1 MLTSFLPVRHVS
13 EFAADVRQ
21 SLTKPGQRELPS
33 KYLYDEV
40 GSALFETI
48 CVLPEYGLTRAD
60 ARLMEK
66 HAGEIVRRLPSPIK
80 VAELGSGSGKKT
92 RWILEALSQRQRTY
106 YYPIEISPSALAA
119 CAKELGQIDLVS
131 VVGHEQPYL
140 EGLRT
145 VAEGRGEQDHLLVLF
160 LGSTIGNFDRHA
172 GEEFLKETREILQPG
187 DALLLGTDLEK
198 SVELQILA
206 YDDPA
211 GVTAAFNLNLLA
223 RINRELGADFDL
235 CCFRHEARWNN
246 VERRIEMHLRST
258 RRQTVHVPV
267 ASLRFMLNEDET
279 IWTESSHKY
288 KAEEI
293 PQMAE
298 RTGFRCDGQWIDRQW
313 PFAQN
318 LLRCPRALPSADTP
332 KRKPP
337 AKAADKSESSK
348 ALRSD
353 SSTSTSRFLASS
365 VRPVRACQPAAKSQ
379 KASMRQTSRVA
390 QVFCVLS
397 AGRQTARICEP

>member
-1 MLTSFLPVRHVS
+1 MATTAQALRQVS
-13 EFAADVRQ
+13 AFAVDVRE

-60 ARLMEK
+60 ARLLEK
-66 HAGEIVRRLPSPIK
+66 YAGEIIGKLPSPLR

-92 RWILEALSQRQRTY
+92 RWILEALSRRQKTY

-119 CAKELGQIDLVS
+119 CAKELGQLDMVS

-145 VAEGRGEQDHLLVLF
+145 VAEGRGERDHLLVLF
-160 LGSTIGNFDRHA
+160 LGSTIGNFDRDA
-172 GEEFLKETREILQPG
+172 GDAFLREMRAILRPG

-198 SVELQILA
+198 SVETQILA

-223 RINRELGADFDL
+223 RLNRELGADFDL
-235 CCFRHEARWNN
+235 SCFRHEARWNYA
-246 VERRIEMHLRST
+246 ERRIEMHLRST
-258 RRQTVHVPV
+258 RRQTVYVP
-267 ASLRFMLNEDET
+267 AANLRFMLDEDET

-288 KAEEI
+288 HAEEI
-293 PQMAE
+293 PEMAS
-298 RTGFRCDGQWIDRQW
+298 RTGFRCDGQWIDSEW

-318 LLRCPRALPSADTP
+318 L
-332 KRKPP
+332 
-337 AKAADKSESSK
+337 
-348 ALRSD
+348 
-353 SSTSTSRFLASS
+353 
-365 VRPVRACQPAAKSQ
+365 VI
-379 KASMRQTSRVA
+379 
-390 QVFCVLS
+390 
-397 AGRQTARICEP
+397 AG

>member
-1 MLTSFLPVRHVS
+1 MLTSTLPVRDVA
-13 EFAADVRQ
+13 EFAADVRE

-60 ARLMEK
+60 ARLLEK
-66 HAGEIVRRLPSPIK
+66 YAAKIVGRLPSPIQ

-92 RWILEALSQRQRTY
+92 RWILEALSRRQMTY

-131 VVGHEQPYL
+131 IVGYEQPYL
-140 EGLRT
+140 EGLRA
-145 VAEGRGEQDHLLVLF
+145 VANGRGERDHLFVLF
-160 LGSTIGNFDRHA
+160 LGSTIGNFDRDA
-172 GEEFLKETREILQPG
+172 GDAFLREMRAILQPG

-198 SVELQILA
+198 SVALQLLA

-235 CCFRHEARWNN
+235 SCFRHEARWNAE
-246 VERRIEMHLRST
+246 ERRIEMHLRST
-258 RRQTVHVPV
+258 RRQTVHVR
-267 ASLRFMLNEDET
+267 AANLRIMLGENET

-293 PQMAE
+293 PEMAA
-298 RTGFRCDGQWIDRQW
+298 RTGFCCDAQWIDNEW

-318 LLRCPRALPSADTP
+318 LLIA
-332 KRKPP
+332 
-337 AKAADKSESSK
+337 E
-348 ALRSD
+348 
-353 SSTSTSRFLASS
+353 
-365 VRPVRACQPAAKSQ
+365 
-379 KASMRQTSRVA
+379 
-390 QVFCVLS
+390 
-397 AGRQTARICEP
+397 

>member
-1 MLTSFLPVRHVS
+1 MLTSSLPVRHVS
-13 EFAADVRQ
+13 EFSADVRE
-21 SLTKPGQRELPS
+21 SLTKAGQRELPS

-40 GSALFETI
+40 GSALFEAI

-60 ARLMEK
+60 ARLLEK
-66 HAGEIVRRLPSPIK
+66 YAREIVGRLPLPIQ

-92 RWILEALSQRQRTY
+92 RWILEALSRRQKTY

-145 VAEGRGEQDHLLVLF
+145 VAEGRGERDHLLVLF
-160 LGSTIGNFDRHA
+160 LGSTIGNFDRDA
-172 GEEFLKETREILQPG
+172 GEEFLSEMREILQPG

-198 SVELQILA
+198 SIELQLLA

-235 CCFRHEARWNN
+235 SSYRHQARWNR
-246 VERRIEMHLRST
+246 VERRIEMHLRSMC
-258 RRQTVHVPV
+258 RQTVHVPA
-267 ASLRFMLNEDET
+267 ASLRFMLDEDET

-288 KAEEI
+288 LPEEI
-293 PQMAE
+293 PEMAE
-298 RTGFRCDGQWIDRQW
+298 RTGFRCDGQWIDREW

-318 LLRCPRALPSADTP
+318 LLI
-332 KRKPP
+332 
-337 AKAADKSESSK
+337 
-348 ALRSD
+348 
-353 SSTSTSRFLASS
+353 
-365 VRPVRACQPAAKSQ
+365 
-379 KASMRQTSRVA
+379 
-390 QVFCVLS
+390 
-397 AGRQTARICEP
+397 AG